1 MKRMDKINRYRIS
14 LKKKAFKMKLNYFF
28 LQAMAIIGL
37 YFVSTIAMATLPVL
51 DSTRTERPKV
61 GLVLSGGGAK
71 GFAHIGVLK
80 KIRDAGIEV
89 DYISGTSMG
98 SIVGGL
104 YAIGYSPD
112 FIEELVRNQNWMEI
126 LLDKIDRRDLGLDEK
141 SYNEQQF
148 INFPVSKKTVSLP
161 FGIKYGQRISLLL
174 SELVAPVHQIR
185 DFTNFQ
191 TPFLCVATD
200 ISNGE
205 SVILNKGNLA
215 EAMRASMAIPTVITP
230 VTIDGKLL
238 VDGGL
243 VNNFPAKELAERG
256 CDIII
261 GIDVQ
266 NSTDYQIS
274 DLSSITAI
282 LDRSA
287 GFYREALNDTASK
300 YVDYY
305 LHPDITGYGVGS
317 FTDYDSIMLRGE
329 RCGIEHWDELKE
341 LGEYLRKFPDYKI
354 KKRDLQPLTSFVLDS
369 VTIIGNKDIPS
380 QIIRASIPFDNGDVV
395 ELDDL
400 ESTIK
405 LLYGSLFFNTV
416 TYCILPANNG
426 SILQVTVEES
436 SFGSI
441 GLGVHYD
448 SDYKAGLLISSRF
461 RNVLLKNT
469 LLELT
474 VGLSENPHASIKYY
488 QNKGLLP
495 SFGFS
500 SSWTSFSFVD
510 YKNGKDQIGE
520 YRFNNLVTNLYVQ
533 SQSKKTV
540 AFGAGVQIEFS
551 SLHND
556 IGIDFGIDNSSF
568 SQTYFNFFTFLKVDR
583 WDKSFFPHRGGKVDL
598 KAIFV
603 TEFLTGGNMNLG
615 DKVTVISGTYDKAIP
630 LAPKWTLRPRI
641 DAGFSFGEGIYF
653 SQLFFL
659 GGQGSNYLSGMV
671 SFSGLNVAQL
681 IGTQMVSARLRLQYN
696 LFKKHYI
703 MATVDMGNVTFD
715 KEDIFNFK
723 YGAMGYGLTYG
734 YDSFVGPFELS
745 IMGSNYRGVSGFL
758 KLGFWF

>member
-1 MKRMDKINRYRIS
+1 MINIARLKSPFRMKTYLFKSSNFILRVLVMLLLFPLSLNAWTIS
-14 LKKKAFKMKLNYFF
+14 
-28 LQAMAIIGL
+28 
-37 YFVSTIAMATLPVL
+37 PVI

-104 YAIGYSPD
+104 YAVGYSPE
-112 FIEELVRNQNWMEI
+112 FIEKLVRDQNWVDL
-126 LLDKIDRRDLGLDEK
+126 LLDKIDRRDLSLDEK

-148 INFPVSKKTVSLP
+148 INFPVSRKTVSLP
-161 FGIKYGQRISLLL
+161 FGIKYGQSISLLL
-174 SELVAPVHQIR
+174 SELAAPVHQIQ
-185 DFTNFQ
+185 DFSDFQ
-191 TPFLCVATD
+191 TPFLCIATD

-205 SVILNKGNLA
+205 SIIIDKGNLA
-215 EAMRASMAIPTVITP
+215 DAMRASMAIPTVITP
-230 VTIDGKLL
+230 ITIDGKLL

-266 NSTDYQIS
+266 SHKDYQIS
-274 DLSSITAI
+274 DLSSLTSV
-282 LDRSA
+282 LDRSTS
-287 GFYREALNDTASK
+287 FYRDALNDTAMN

-317 FTDYDSIMLRGE
+317 FTDFDSILLRGE
-329 RCGIEHWDELKE
+329 RCGIQHWNELEE
-341 LGEYLRKFPDYKI
+341 LGKYLKSFPDYQV

-369 VTIIGNKDIPS
+369 VSVNGNKEVTGAT
-380 QIIRASIPFDNGDVV
+380 IRSSIPFENGEVV
-395 ELDDL
+395 EMVDL
-400 ESTIK
+400 ESAVK
-405 LLYGSLFFNTV
+405 MLYGSLFFNTV
-416 TYCILPANNG
+416 KYSLIPGKNG
-426 SILQVTVEES
+426 SILVITVEEA

-448 SDYKAGLLISSRF
+448 TDYKAGLLISSKF
-461 RNVLLKNT
+461 RNVFLKNT

-474 VGLSENPHASIKYY
+474 IGLSENPHASIKYY
-488 QNKGLLP
+488 QNRGLLP
-495 SFGFS
+495 SLGIS
-500 SSWTSFSFVD
+500 SNWTSFSFID
-510 YKNGKDQIGE
+510 YRNGKDKVGE
-520 YRFNNLVTNLYVQ
+520 YRFNNLITNLYIQ

-540 AFGAGVQIEFS
+540 AFGGGVQFEIS

-556 IGIDFGIDNSSF
+556 IGIDFGVDNSTF
-568 SQTYFNFFTFLKVDR
+568 SQTYLNFFAFVKVDR

-598 KAIFV
+598 RAIFV
-603 TEFLTGGNMNLG
+603 SEFLTGGNTNLG
-615 DKVTVISGTYDKAIP
+615 EKVTVISATYDKAIP
-630 LAPKWTLRPRI
+630 LSSKWTLRPRL
-641 DAGFSFGEGIYF
+641 DAGFSFGEGVYF

-659 GGQGSNYLSGMV
+659 GGQGNNYLPGMI

-681 IGTQMVSARLRLQYN
+681 VGTQMIAARLRLQYN
-696 LFKKHYI
+696 FFKKHYI
-703 MATVDMGNVTFD
+703 MGTVDMGNVAFNKEEIFD
-715 KEDIFNFK
+715 LE
-723 YGAMGYGLTYG
+723 YGVIGFGLTYG
-734 YDSFVGPFELS
+734 YDSFIGPLELS

-758 KLGFWF
+758 NLGFWF

>member
-1 MKRMDKINRYRIS
+1 MKSLNKKNIYRIS
-14 LKKKAFKMKLNYFF
+14 LKKKGIKLKLNYFI
-28 LQAMAIIGL
+28 LQAFVFIGL
-37 YFVSTIAMATLPVL
+37 FLLSTVAMATLPVL

-112 FIEELVRNQNWMEI
+112 FIEELVRSQNWMDI

-161 FGIKYGQRISLLL
+161 FGIKYGQSISLLL

-185 DFTNFQ
+185 DFSNFQ
-191 TPFLCVATD
+191 TPFLCIATD

-256 CDIII
+256 CEIII

-266 NSTDYQIS
+266 NNTDYQIS

-287 GFYREALNDTASK
+287 GFYRKALNDTASK

-329 RCGIEHWDELKE
+329 RCGMEHWDELEE
-341 LGEYLRKFPDYKI
+341 LGKYLRKFPDYQI
-354 KKRDLQPLTSFVLDS
+354 KKRDLKPLSSFVLDS
-369 VTIIGNKDIPS
+369 VTIIGNISIPS
-380 QIIRASIPFDNGDVV
+380 QIIRASIPYDNGDVV
-395 ELDDL
+395 ELADL
-400 ESTIK
+400 ENTIK

-416 TYCILPANNG
+416 KYCILPAKNG
-426 SILQVTVEES
+426 SILQVTVDES

-448 SDYKAGLLISSRF
+448 TDYKAGLLISSRF

-556 IGIDFGIDNSSF
+556 IGIDFGVDNSSF

-615 DKVTVISGTYDKAIP
+615 DKVTVISGVYDKAIP
-630 LAPKWTLRPRI
+630 IAPKWTLRPRI
-641 DAGFSFGEGIYF
+641 DAGFSFGEGVYF

-715 KEDIFNFK
+715 KEEIFNFK

-745 IMGSNYRGVSGFL
+745 IMGSNYRGISGFL
-758 KLGFWF
+758 NLGFWF

>member
-1 MKRMDKINRYRIS
+1 MKRIDKIKRYRIS
-14 LKKKAFKMKLNYFF
+14 LKKKADKMKLNFFF
-28 LQAMAIIGL
+28 LQAIAMIGL
-37 YFVSTIAMATLPVL
+37 FFTGTLVMAATPIL

-71 GFAHIGVLK
+71 GFAHVGVLK

-104 YAIGYSPD
+104 YAIGYSPE
-112 FIEELVRNQNWMEI
+112 FIEELIRSQNWIDI

-161 FGIKYGQRISLLL
+161 FGIKYGQSISLLL
-174 SELVAPVHQIR
+174 SELVAPVHQIH
-185 DFTNFQ
+185 DFSDFQ
-191 TPFLCVATD
+191 TPFLCIATD
-200 ISNGE
+200 ISNGQ
-205 SVILNKGNLA
+205 SVILDKGNLA

-230 VTIDGKLL
+230 ITIDGKLL

-256 CDIII
+256 CEIII

-266 NSTDYQIS
+266 NPIDYKIS
-274 DLSSITAI
+274 DLNSITAI

-305 LHPDITGYGVGS
+305 MHPDITGYGVGS

-329 RCGIEHWDELKE
+329 RCGMEHWDELEE
-341 LGEYLRKFPDYKI
+341 LGKYLKTFPDYQI
-354 KKRDLQPLTSFVLDS
+354 KKRDLRPLTSFVLDS
-369 VTIIGNKDIPS
+369 VVIMGNKEIPS
-380 QIIRASIPFDNGDVV
+380 HIIRSSIPFDNGDVV
-395 ELDDL
+395 EVVEL
-400 ESTIK
+400 EKTIR

-416 TYCILPANNG
+416 KYSLQSGEKG
-426 SILQVTVEES
+426 SIVIVNVEET

-448 SDYKAGLLISSRF
+448 TDYKAGLLISSRF
-461 RNVLLKNT
+461 RNVFLKNT

-474 VGLSENPHASIKYY
+474 IGLSENPHASLKYY

-520 YRFNNLVTNLYVQ
+520 YRFNNLVTNIYIQ

-540 AFGAGVQIEFS
+540 AFGAGVQVEIS

-556 IGIDFGIDNSSF
+556 IGIDFGVDNSSF
-568 SQTYFNFFTFLKVDR
+568 SQTYLNFFTFLKVDR
-583 WDKSFFPHRGGKVDL
+583 LDKSFFPHRGGKVDL

-603 TEFLTGGNMNLG
+603 TEFLTGGNMNTG
-615 DKVTVISGTYDKAIP
+615 AKVTVVSGTYDKAIP
-630 LAPKWTLRPRI
+630 IAPKWTLRPRI
-641 DAGFSFGEGIYF
+641 DAGFSFGEGVYF

-659 GGQGSNYLSGMV
+659 GGQGNNYLHGMV

-681 IGTQMVSARLRLQYN
+681 VGTQMVAGRLRLQYN
-696 LFKKHYI
+696 MFKKHYI
-703 MATVDMGNVTFD
+703 MATVDMGNVSFN
-715 KEDIFNFK
+715 KEDIFDFK

-734 YDSFVGPFELS
+734 YDSFVGPLELS

-758 KLGFWF
+758 NLGFWF